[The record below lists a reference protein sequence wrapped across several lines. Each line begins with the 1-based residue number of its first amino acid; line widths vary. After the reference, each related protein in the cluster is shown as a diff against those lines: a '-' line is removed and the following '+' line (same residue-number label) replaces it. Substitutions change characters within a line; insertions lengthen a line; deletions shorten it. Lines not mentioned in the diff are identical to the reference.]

1 MQGMMPVHSRQYF
14 AQHQMMDVEQQ
25 VAKIAAAIAEPTRAR
40 MLCALMDG
48 RAYTATELAAIADI
62 ASSTASA
69 HLSRLT
75 ELGLLHK
82 VSQGKHRYFRL
93 ADAAVAQVLESMM
106 QLAGRQP
113 VRIPV
118 TTPQPL
124 RFARSCYDHLAG
136 VVAVKLLQQLL
147 HLGWLLPVSG
157 TPDGQQPD
165 YQLTAVGQ
173 AGFAKMAIN
182 VEAKAQSRRRYAC
195 GCLDWS
201 ERTPH
206 LAGQLGATLL
216 HFMLEKQWFEP
227 RLDSRELQLTELGR
241 RQLNVQFALH
251 LPAA

>member
-1 MQGMMPVHSRQYF
+1 
-14 AQHQMMDVEQQ
+14 MMDVEQQ

-147 HLGWLLPVSG
+147 HLGWLLPVPG

-241 RQLNVQFALH
+241 RQLNMQFALH

>member
-241 RQLNVQFALH
+241 RQLSVQFALR